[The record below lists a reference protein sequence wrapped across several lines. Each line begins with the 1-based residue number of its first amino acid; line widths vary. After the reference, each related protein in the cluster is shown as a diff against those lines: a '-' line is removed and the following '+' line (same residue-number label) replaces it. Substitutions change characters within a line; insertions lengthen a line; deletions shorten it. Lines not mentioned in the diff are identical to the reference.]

1 MHDKPAQQQPEEIT
15 INADAAFGV
24 LMIVYIRG
32 RHAGIRERLL
42 AKLHSHATRLD
53 YCK

>member
-15 INADAAFGV
+15 INADVAFGV

-32 RHAGIRERLL
+32 MPESENG
-42 AKLHSHATRLD
+42 SWPSCTATLQD
-53 YCK
+53 